1 MHVTGHDVKQMPS
14 TLHISQL
21 RSAKME
27 QHFKAIAGAVFTAIA
42 WAITWIWAA
51 TAIHLEVIDQ
61 LLRIC
66 LSAAGLVTA
75 YYTARYY
82 KRNSERKP

>member
-1 MHVTGHDVKQMPS
+1 
-14 TLHISQL
+14 
-21 RSAKME
+21 ME
-27 QHFKAIAGAVFTAIA
+27 HHFKGIAGAVFTGIA

-51 TAIHLEVIDQ
+51 TSTHLEVIDQ
-61 LLRIC
+61 VLRIC

-82 KRNSERKP
+82 RRATKP